1 MKNILFALSLIV
13 TFIAFSQQK
22 SAPKLVIGIVVDQ
35 MCYDYLYR
43 FQPKFSSK
51 GFIKLMQEGTN
62 CRNTQYTY
70 VPTFTGPGHASIYTG
85 TTPSNHGIVGNDW
98 YNRSTK
104 KMMNCVAD
112 ETVQTIGSDS
122 KEGKCSPS
130 HMKTTTITD
139 QLKMTYPSAKVV
151 SVSIKDRG
159 AILPGGHLSDGSYWY
174 DYASGQFITS
184 SYFKNKLPN
193 WVEDFNA
200 KKSVDAYMEK
210 TWETLLPIEKYTES
224 GPDDSPYEV
233 IYTPKT
239 TATFPYNLKEIGN
252 KTGKY
257 TVFTSTPYANTF
269 LTDFALNAL
278 KSEKLGSD
286 NQTDFLCISY
296 STPDIAGHAFGPY
309 SVEIED
315 IYLRLDLEIER
326 LLSTLDATVGKD
338 QYTLFLTADHAVVP
352 VPQYLI
358 DKKLPGGYFYMDE
371 LNKRLATKLTEKYG
385 ENLVEEN
392 ENLNI
397 YLNKNKLATL
407 KLDLAEVSKF
417 VANEIAQFDHVK
429 AVYTA
434 DELLVAPTTN
444 EWKTMLEKGYYNK
457 ESGDVLFILEPGYL
471 PKSKESSNSHKGT
484 SHGSAFNY
492 DTHVPLIW
500 YGKNIPKQEINRKI
514 AITDISA
521 TLTNILF
528 LQRSGAMTGEP
539 ILELFH

>member
-1 MKNILFALSLIV
+1 
-13 TFIAFSQQK
+13 
-22 SAPKLVIGIVVDQ
+22 
-35 MCYDYLYR
+35 
-43 FQPKFSSK
+43 
-51 GFIKLMQEGTN
+51 
-62 CRNTQYTY
+62 
-70 VPTFTGPGHASIYTG
+70 
-85 TTPSNHGIVGNDW
+85 
-98 YNRSTK
+98 
-104 KMMNCVAD
+104 
-112 ETVQTIGSDS
+112 
-122 KEGKCSPS
+122 
-130 HMKTTTITD
+130 
-139 QLKMTYPSAKVV
+139 
-151 SVSIKDRG
+151 
-159 AILPGGHLSDGSYWY
+159 
-174 DYASGQFITS
+174 
-184 SYFKNKLPN
+184 
-193 WVEDFNA
+193 
-200 KKSVDAYMEK
+200 
-210 TWETLLPIEKYTES
+210 
-224 GPDDSPYEV
+224 
-233 IYTPKT
+233 
-239 TATFPYNLKEIGN
+239 LKEIGN

-257 TVFTSTPYANTF
+257 TVFTSTPYANTY

-371 LNKRLATKLTEKYG
+371 LNQQLATKLMEKYG
-385 ENLVEEN
+385 DNLIEEN

-397 YLNKNKLATL
+397 YLNKKKLVTL
-407 KLDLAEVSKF
+407 KLELAEVAKF
-417 VANEIAQFDHVK
+417 VANEIAQFEHVK

-434 DELLVAPTTN
+434 NELLDAPTTN
-444 EWKTMLEKGYYNK
+444 EWKTMLEKGYNNK
-457 ESGDVLFILEPGYL
+457 ESGDVLFILEPGFL
-471 PKSKESSNSHKGT
+471 PKSKESTNSHKGT